1 MSVKSSEIRGLTQSD
16 LHHPLLPGIEVGTTL
31 AWRAHGQVN
40 RDDFLRDV
48 HVLSEQLPKND
59 YIINLCEDR
68 YGFLT
73 GFAAALTNHCT
84 TLLPQNRTT
93 CAINEILQDY
103 PSAYKLRDSEVSD
116 CRMKHT
122 ELPSPSAP
130 HNPLIARDHLA
141 AIVFTSGST
150 GRARPNKKTWG
161 SLVTGAQM
169 LQQRF
174 DFNINGNAW
183 NIVATVP
190 PQHMY
195 GLETS
200 ILNPLINGV
209 SIYTGPT
216 FFPADILIA
225 LQSMP
230 MPRILV
236 TTPVHLN
243 ACLESGQQW
252 PELQAIISA
261 TAPLPKT
268 LATRAETVF
277 GCPVLE
283 IYGCT
288 EAGSIASRRT
298 VVGDPWLLFEGVC
311 LKETSTGYSLY
322 GDHLEEETPL
332 HDTLQLL
339 DSHSF
344 MLQGRHSDMINIA
357 GKRASLADLNIQLQ
371 EIEGVTDG
379 AFLVPDDT
387 AANVTRL
394 IAFAVSETLDAQAI
408 CRKLQA
414 RIDPV
419 FIPRPLY
426 LVDKLPRNE
435 TGKLPRD
442 ALETLLERIRRNE

>member
-1 MSVKSSEIRGLTQSD
+1 VVK
-16 LHHPLLPGIEVGTTL
+16 TL
-31 AWRAHGQVN
+31 AWRAHDQVT

-48 HVLSEQLPKND
+48 QALSAQLPKND

-73 GFAAALTNHCT
+73 GFAAALTSHCT
-84 TLLPQNRTT
+84 TLLPQNRTAH
-93 CAINEILQDY
+93 AINEILQEY
-103 PSAYKLRDSEVSD
+103 PTAYQLRDSEVSD
-116 CRMKHT
+116 CHMMHT
-122 ELPSPSAP
+122 ELPSPNVT
-130 HNPLIARDHLA
+130 HIPLIARDHLA

-161 SLVTGAQM
+161 SLVTGARM

-174 DFNINGNAW
+174 DFNINGNAR

-216 FFPADILIA
+216 FFPADIRIA

-230 MPRILV
+230 TPRILI

-243 ACLESGQQW
+243 ACLESGQEW

-268 LATRAETVF
+268 LATRAESVF

-288 EAGSIASRRT
+288 EAGSMASRRT
-298 VVGDPWLLFEGVC
+298 VAGDPWRLFEGAC
-311 LKETSTGYSLY
+311 LKETTAGHSLY
-322 GDHLEEETPL
+322 GDHLDEEIPL

-339 DSHSF
+339 DDHSF
-344 MLQGRHSDMINIA
+344 VLQGRHSDMINIA

-387 AANVTRL
+387 AASVTRL
-394 IAFAVSETLDAQAI
+394 IAFAVSESLDAQAI
-408 CRKLQA
+408 CRSLQA

-442 ALETLLERIRRNE
+442 ALAALLERIRRHE

>member
-16 LHHPLLPGIEVGTTL
+16 LHHPLLPGVEVGKTL
-31 AWRAHGQVN
+31 AWRAHDPVN

-48 HVLSEQLPKND
+48 HALSAQLPKND

-73 GFAAALTNHCT
+73 GFAAALANRCT
-84 TLLPQNRTT
+84 TLLPQNRTAH
-93 CAINEILQDY
+93 AINEILQDY
-103 PSAYKLRDSEVSD
+103 PTAYQLRDSEVSD
-116 CRMKHT
+116 CHMRHT
-122 ELPSPSAP
+122 ELLNLSVL

-174 DFNINGNAW
+174 DFNINGKAW

-230 MPRILV
+230 MPRILI

-243 ACLESGQQW
+243 ACLESGQEW

-268 LATRAETVF
+268 LATRAETFF

-288 EAGSIASRRT
+288 EAGSMASRRT
-298 VVGDPWLLFEGVC
+298 VAGDPWLLFEGAC
-311 LKETSTGYSLY
+311 LKAATTGYSLY
-322 GDHLEEETPL
+322 GDHLDEEIPL

-339 DSHSF
+339 DDRSF
-344 MLQGRHSDMINIA
+344 VLQGRHSDMINIA

-379 AFLVPDDT
+379 AFLVPDNT
-387 AANVTRL
+387 AASVTRL
-394 IAFAVSETLDAQAI
+394 IAFAVSESLDAQAI

-419 FIPRPLY
+419 FVPRPLY

-442 ALETLLERIRRNE
+442 ALTALLERIRRNE